1 MSMDELEDKVHPSFF
16 PRKETYRDKEMK
28 TIGWREETDE
38 RKDQSGRFNSQP
50 TRTGSPVPHGTQRVG
65 KIHMQE

>member
-50 TRTGSPVPHGTQRVG
+50 TRTGSPVPHRTQRVG